1 MRQHRLIALLVA
13 LTAVLA
19 IPAIGTTASADKVRG
34 PACGDITLWDS
45 TQAGPPAYGGTEGG
59 AAVVDSL
66 LTTAKPSCSGFVYT
80 ISLYTDTSQ
89 TTLIATQPFNG
100 DGLTSQF
107 AWQHNFTSDA
117 PHSVCV
123 VATSMRSNGHVIDA
137 APNSGCYT
145 LIINT
150 SGGGHGL
157 D

>member
-13 LTAVLA
+13 LAAVLA
-19 IPAIGTTASADKVRG
+19 IPAIGTTAPGDRVRG

-89 TTLIATQPFNG
+89 TTLIATQTFNG

-107 AWQHNFTSDA
+107 AWTYNFTAA

-123 VATSMRSNGHVIDA
+123 VATSTRSNGHVIDA
-137 APNSGCYT
+137 APNSGCYP

-150 SGGGHGL
+150 SGGGSGL
-157 D
+157 N